1 LAIAATCALVTV
13 LALPWAPPG
22 VPILLAAAVAALWG
36 WFGRGP
42 ADEGLE
48 PDVTPGHDPAGT
60 R

>member
-1 LAIAATCALVTV
+1 VACALVTV

-36 WFGRGP
+36 GFGRGP

-48 PDVTPGHDPAGT
+48 PDVAPGHDAGDA